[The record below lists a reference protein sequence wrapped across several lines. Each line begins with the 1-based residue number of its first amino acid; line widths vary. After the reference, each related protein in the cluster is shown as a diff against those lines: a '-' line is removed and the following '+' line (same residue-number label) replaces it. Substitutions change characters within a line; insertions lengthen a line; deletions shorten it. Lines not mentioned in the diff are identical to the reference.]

1 MQLQEITNKEEWNS
15 FLAKIQPNT
24 FLHSWEWKEI
34 QEADPACAK
43 ASAGAAVNSC
53 CKTWGFYEHDEL
65 IGVALVITV
74 NAKRGNHYL
83 IPHGPI
89 LKDQKYL
96 DEVLTLLKAQ
106 YSSGQGHE
114 SSVCLRVAP
123 LIENTSNAIA
133 IFNSLGFR
141 SSPMHVHAEL
151 TWVLDISK
159 PEEGLLKEMRK
170 TTRNAIVKAQKEGV
184 SVEISSDPL
193 ALERFWPLYEQTK
206 DRHGFIPFHKS
217 FIQSQAEIFGK
228 ENKMFFAIAKY
239 QGQDVAAAMLIHSG
253 STVFYY
259 HGAST
264 KVSVPAAQLLQWE
277 AIKEAKKRSATRYNF
292 WGIAPIRQAQSK
304 PDPNHPFAGIT
315 IFKTGFG
322 GYAIDYMH
330 AQDLPLSWK
339 YWKLWAIEMWRKKK
353 RGF

>member
-1 MQLQEITNKEEWNS
+1 MQLREIAIKEEWNS
-15 FLAKIQPNT
+15 FLAETKPNT
-24 FLHSWEWKEI
+24 FLHSWEWKEV
-34 QEADPACAK
+34 QEADGEQVA
-43 ASAGAAVNSC
+43 
-53 CKTWGFYEHDEL
+53 TLGFYIEYEL

-89 LKDQKYL
+89 LKDEKYVS
-96 DEVLTLLKAQ
+96 EVLSEIRKYCVQHTADN
-106 YSSGQGHE
+106 
-114 SSVCLRVAP
+114 SVCIRIAP
-123 LIENTSNAIA
+123 LLLSTEENKDTFSVLGYRNA
-133 IFNSLGFR
+133 
-141 SSPMHVHAEL
+141 PMHVHAEL

-159 PEEGLLKEMRK
+159 SEKDLLKEMRK
-170 TTRNAIVKAQKEGV
+170 TTRNAITKAQKEGV
-184 SVEISSDPL
+184 SVEISSDPV

-228 ENKMFFAIAKY
+228 EGKMFFVIATY
-239 QGQDVAAAMLIHSG
+239 QGKDVAAAMLIHSG
-253 STVFYY
+253 NTVFYY

-292 WGIAPIRQAQSK
+292 WGIAPIRQAQGK
-304 PDPNHPFAGIT
+304 PEPNHPFAGIT